1 MTNLTK
7 IKMISNFKSDLES
20 KFLDSL
26 YPLVGT
32 FHIHIFV
39 WSIVGIV
46 VHLNTKNCD
55 KFRTYYLLQDK
66 VNLSSEIYRQSL
78 CVQF

>member
-1 MTNLTK
+1 MNK
-7 IKMISNFKSDLES
+7 FNKNKMISNFKNDLGS

-32 FHIHIFV
+32 FHIHIFF
-39 WSIVGIV
+39 WLIVGIV

-66 VNLSSEIYRQSL
+66 VNSSS
-78 CVQF
+78 